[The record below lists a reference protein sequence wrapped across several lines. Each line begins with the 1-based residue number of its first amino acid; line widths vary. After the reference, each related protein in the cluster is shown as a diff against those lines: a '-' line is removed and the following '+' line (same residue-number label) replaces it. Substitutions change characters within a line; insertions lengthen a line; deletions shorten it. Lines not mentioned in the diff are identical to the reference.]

1 MANDTGTFNFFLG
14 LFNAY
19 WNLGGVV
26 GTAYLDG
33 SKRAANPPAAS
44 NDWYC
49 ASVSGVCPATMPW
62 HFGVGKP
69 SQASEACVGLF
80 SWLKTGVASAACG
93 SKYAAMC
100 KLPL

>member
-80 SWLKTGVASAACG
+80 SWLKTGVASAACQ